1 MLCCVRVQVLLPRMA
16 GQPTEQARVER
27 AVSEL
32 SVTLDKLQDMF
43 LKRQPF
49 LCGDDISLADLLAV
63 CELMQ
68 VGGYDI
74 VELPGLCS

>member
-1 MLCCVRVQVLLPRMA
+1 MT
-16 GQPTEQARVER
+16 GQPANPAKLEKA
-27 AVSEL
+27 L
-32 SVTLDKLQDMF
+32 SDLEGTLDKLENMF

-68 VGGYDI
+68 V
-74 VELPGLCS
+74 L

>member
-1 MLCCVRVQVLLPRMA
+1 MA
-16 GQPTEQARVER
+16 GQPTDQAKVER

-49 LCGDDISLADLLAV
+49 LCGDDISLADLLAA
-63 CELMQ
+63 CEIMQ

-74 VELPGLCS
+74 EDMT